1 MADTKTLREQMATL
15 AMQARD
21 KIAEISDVPEDRA
34 AEIEREFDA
43 MMAEHDKIGSRVE
56 REERSAKA
64 LAALE
69 APDLSKRPAVEGRT
83 APATDTGVEMT
94 YRHAFSEL
102 IAAGGEA
109 YVSPEVRA
117 VLQEQRVQTAG
128 TTTAGGFTVPVELAA
143 FIEQAMIAT
152 GPMYDSSLF
161 TVINST
167 DGRTFNIP
175 TVDDTASTAEAHTE
189 GGAVTDDGGKDV
201 VFAQKVLSAYA
212 FDSEWVRWSAELNA
226 DSIFNMESL
235 LGELLGSRLGRIA
248 NSKLTTGSGSSD
260 VEGIVTNSALGK
272 TAAGTAAITADE
284 IIDLIHSVDPAYR
297 ASPNSAI
304 MMNDSTLAAVRKL
317 KDGDGN
323 YLWQMGNYQAG
334 VPQSILGYPLVV
346 NQAMD
351 SLATAKK
358 VMLFGD
364 MSKFYVR
371 KVGGPSLYV
380 ARERFAPDFG
390 LLGFVRFDGVLV
402 NTAAIKHLITA

>member
-189 GGAVTDDGGKDV
+189 GGTVTDDGGKDV

-334 VPQSILGYPLVV
+334 VPQSILGYPVVV

>member
-21 KIAEISDVPEDRA
+21 KIAEISDVSEDRA

-43 MMAEHDKIGSRVE
+43 MMTEHDKIGSRVE

-109 YVSPEVRA
+109 YVSPEVRS

-189 GGAVTDDGGKDV
+189 GGTVTDDGGKDV

-297 ASPNSAI
+297 SSPNSAI

-334 VPQSILGYPLVV
+334 VPQSILGYPVVV